1 MQAMATAVPVAI
13 GQDPTSGVSMWIW
26 LLLVVAGSVA
36 TVTDMQAM
44 RIPNWLT
51 LPLFA
56 AGLCYALLAGGTSG
70 LYESLAGAAAAGALF
85 VAAYAMLGG
94 GAGDAKLML
103 AFGSWLGFEAS
114 ITLLVCVTAVGFL
127 FAVAVVVSRSGV
139 REIPGVIF
147 VSIIRT
153 LGGLALI
160 RKGLFVGATAGAA
173 SSGGPSPNA
182 GPSQAELSNAAT
194 RPKGWLPYAPAI
206 LLGTV
211 CAWIVL
217 DAFGG
222 FPRIS

>member
-13 GQDPTSGVSMWIW
+13 GQDPTSGVSMWVW
-26 LLLVVAGSVA
+26 LLLLVAGGIA

-56 AGLCYALLAGGTSG
+56 AGLCYALIGGGTSG

-85 VAAYAMLGG
+85 IAAYAMLGG

-127 FAVAVVVSRSGV
+127 FAVAVVISRSGI

-160 RKGLFVGATAGAA
+160 RKGLFVGATASG
-173 SSGGPSPNA
+173 GGPSPNV
-182 GPSQAELSNAAT
+182 GPSQAELSNVAT

-206 LLGTV
+206 LLGTL
-211 CAWIVL
+211 CAWIIL